1 MLSYF
6 DDNAKLTLQ
15 VKQKAVVFYVT
26 HEPENQ
32 RKEHLL
38 EIWIQQDPFKK
49 KHKETSVAEF
59 KISQN
64 KGYKS
69 VDFFFILLILIF
81 AFVIL

>member
-1 MLSYF
+1 MLSHV
-6 DDNAKLTLQ
+6 DDNAKLTVQ

-32 RKEHLL
+32 RKEHLW
-38 EIWIQQDPFKK
+38 EIWIQQNPLK
-49 KHKETSVAEF
+49 KHKKTSVAEL